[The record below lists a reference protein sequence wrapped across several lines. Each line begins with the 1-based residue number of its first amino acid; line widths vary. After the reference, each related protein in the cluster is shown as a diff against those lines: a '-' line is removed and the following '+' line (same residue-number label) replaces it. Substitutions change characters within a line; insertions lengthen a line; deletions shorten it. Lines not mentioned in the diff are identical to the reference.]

1 MIIADTS
8 GLYAALVD
16 TEVHHRGARA
26 ALEDDPG
33 PIVLS
38 PFVLCELDYLLS
50 TRTGLEAE
58 LGLLADVAAEA
69 YDLAAF
75 DSREV
80 AGARALMERYSNL
93 GIGLADASVVLLAER
108 YETERLLTLDERHFR
123 ALRTSTGAHFT
134 LLPAD
139 S

>member
-1 MIIADTS
+1 MIVVDTS
-8 GLYAALVD
+8 GLFAALVD
-16 TEVHHRGARA
+16 TEVHHDAARA
-26 ALEDDPG
+26 ALEADAR
-33 PIVLS
+33 PIVVS

-50 TRTGLEAE
+50 TRTDIDAE
-58 LGLLADVAAEA
+58 LGLLADVAGGA

-75 DSREV
+75 DSRDV
-80 AGARALMERYSNL
+80 AAALALIDRYRDL

-108 YETERLLTLDERHFR
+108 YETDRLLTLDERHFR
-123 ALRTSTGAHFT
+123 GLRTTAGAHFT

>member
-1 MIIADTS
+1 MIVVDTS
-8 GLYAALVD
+8 GLFAALVD
-16 TEVHHRGARA
+16 TEVHHAAARA
-26 ALEDDPG
+26 VLESDPG

-38 PFVLCELDYLLS
+38 PFVLNELDYLLS
-50 TRTGLEAE
+50 TRADPRAE

-69 YDLAAF
+69 YDLASF
-75 DSREV
+75 DSRDV
-80 AGARALMERYSNL
+80 AAARALIDRYRDL

-108 YETERLLTLDERHFR
+108 YETDRLLTLDERHFR
-123 ALRTSTGAHFT
+123 ALRTSAGAHFS

>member
-1 MIIADTS
+1 MIVVDTS

-16 TEVHHRGARA
+16 TEVHHHTARA
-26 ALEDDPG
+26 VLENDAG

-50 TRTGLEAE
+50 TRTDLGAE
-58 LGLLADVAAEA
+58 LQLLADVAAEA

-75 DSREV
+75 DSRDM
-80 AGARALMERYSNL
+80 AAARALIERYRDLS
-93 GIGLADASVVLLAER
+93 IGLADASVVLLAER

-123 ALRTSTGAHFT
+123 AMRTSTGAHFV

-139 S
+139 A